1 MSRLA
6 GKAAVVTGAAQGIG
20 LAAVEALLAE
30 GAGVTV
36 FDINADGARSAAER
50 LGPAALPVAGDVAG
64 EEDVARMVAATVER
78 FGRLDILVNNAAAF
92 GPEIEGQDNDAETTP
107 VAVWDRTMAV
117 NLRGAFLCAHFA
129 LPHMLAAGG
138 GVIVNISS
146 TSAFSGDINHVA
158 YAASK
163 AGMHS
168 LARSIATSHGTRGIR
183 ANAIA
188 TGLVLSPTA
197 RHNLDQEKLGVY
209 RKNILVDEYE
219 TPADIAALVVFPATA
234 DHYIQG
240 QAIIADGGF
249 QAHQPWHMGAAVV
262 HPGAVAAAAAAADR
276 ASSRPAD
283 HVPH

>member
-1 MSRLA
+1 MSRLT

-20 LAAVEALLAE
+20 LAAAEALIAE

-36 FDINADGARSAAER
+36 FDINADGARAAAER

-138 GVIVNISS
+138 GVIVNVSS

-168 LARSIATSHGTRGIR
+168 LARSIATSHGIRGIR

-209 RKNILVDEYE
+209 RKNILVDDFA
-219 TPADIAALVVFPATA
+219 TPADIAAIVVFLAT
-234 DHYIQG
+234 DGHYIQG

-276 ASSRPAD
+276 APSRPAD
-283 HVPH
+283 HVPR

>member
-1 MSRLA
+1 MSRLS
-6 GKAAVVTGAAQGIG
+6 GKAAVITGAAQGIG
-20 LAAVEALLAE
+20 FAIAQALAAE

-36 FDINADGARSAAER
+36 FDINAAGARSAAER
-50 LGPAALPVAGDVAG
+50 LGPAALPVAGDVAD
-64 EEDVARMVAATVER
+64 EEDVARMIAATFER

-92 GPEIEGQDNDAETTP
+92 GREIEGRDNDAETTP

-129 LPHMLAAGG
+129 LPHMVAAGG
-138 GVIVNISS
+138 GAIVNISS
-146 TSAFSGDINHVA
+146 TSAFSGDINHVG

-183 ANAIA
+183 ANAVA

-197 RHNLDQEKLGVY
+197 RHNLDSEKLAVY
-209 RKNILVDEYE
+209 RKNILVDDFA
-219 TPADIAALVVFPATA
+219 TPADIAAIVVFLAT
-234 DHYIQG
+234 DGHYIQG

-249 QAHQPWHMGAAVV
+249 QAHQPWHMGAAAV
-262 HPGAVAAAAAAADR
+262 HPEAAAAAAA
-276 ASSRPAD
+276 AAAKPGT
-283 HVPH
+283 